1 MQPSARLPRDRRG
14 DGGYR
19 AGILKDKMNTKSS
32 STLLSLCVEET
43 FLSDALTMRS
53 VRCIRTVVCCPHCPA
68 PRSGFGTP
76 KMREE
81 QPGQRRMQLCR
92 AHADG
97 GRVRAQAGILSTA
110 ASAGATRAREMAR
123 AARKTKGV
131 HEREAETKG
140 ARAKQRLPKPSA
152 GRSRSRSRSP
162 HGSSTAQLTH
172 AKRALRLKS
181 ARSPEAPPSA
191 PAASASEPVDPLAM
205 CERVL
210 ESAFLSTTAL
220 VTRAALEAVEASRAK
235 RDAAKSDQR
244 EHAQPPPPKPKPAR
258 ALE

>member
-1 MQPSARLPRDRRG
+1 MSTSAASAGWPPPSTRRSNV
-14 DGGYR
+14 R
-19 AGILKDKMNTKSS
+19 RTTTHS
-32 STLLSLCVEET
+32 STLS
-43 FLSDALTMRS
+43 MRS
-53 VRCIRTVVCCPHCPA
+53 VRCTRTVVCCPHCPA

-81 QPGQRRMQLCR
+81 QQTGQGRMQLCR

>member
-1 MQPSARLPRDRRG
+1 
-14 DGGYR
+14 
-19 AGILKDKMNTKSS
+19 
-32 STLLSLCVEET
+32 
-43 FLSDALTMRS
+43 MRS
-53 VRCIRTVVCCPHCPA
+53 VRCTRTVVCCPHCPA

-76 KMREE
+76 KIREE
-81 QPGQRRMQLCR
+81 QQTGQGRMQLCR

-97 GRVRAQAGILSTA
+97 GRVRAQAGILSTT
-110 ASAGATRAREMAR
+110 ASAGAARARERAR

-191 PAASASEPVDPLAM
+191 PAVSASEPVDPLAM
-205 CERVL
+205 CERAL
-210 ESAFLSTTAL
+210 ESAFRSTTAL

>member
-1 MQPSARLPRDRRG
+1 
-14 DGGYR
+14 
-19 AGILKDKMNTKSS
+19 
-32 STLLSLCVEET
+32 
-43 FLSDALTMRS
+43 MRS
-53 VRCIRTVVCCPHCPA
+53 VRCTRTVVCCPHCPA

-81 QPGQRRMQLCR
+81 QQNAGQGRMQLCR

-152 GRSRSRSRSP
+152 GRSRSRSP

-191 PAASASEPVDPLAM
+191 PAVSASEPVDPLAM
-205 CERVL
+205 CERAL